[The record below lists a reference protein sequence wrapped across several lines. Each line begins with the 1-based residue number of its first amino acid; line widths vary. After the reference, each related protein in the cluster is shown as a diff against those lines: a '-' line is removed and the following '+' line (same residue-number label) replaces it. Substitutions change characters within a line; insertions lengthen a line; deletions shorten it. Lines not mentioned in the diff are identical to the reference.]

1 MSFRS
6 GLNVCFGAVA
16 FLMALVAF
24 APAPMAASQPNLLLG
39 NLTCRSSGNVGLIL
53 GSRQTMAC
61 EFKGVGGE
69 PIQRYSAT
77 ITRVGLDV
85 GFQGPSVVA
94 WSVFAQSTGVPP
106 GALAGRYAG
115 VTANAS
121 VGVGAGANAL
131 VGGSRNAFVLQPF
144 SLQVQSGLNF
154 AAGVAGL
161 RLTFLP

>member
-1 MSFRS
+1 MNAKR
-6 GLNVCFGAVA
+6 GLNWLLGVA
-16 FLMALVAF
+16 ACLVALLTF
-24 APAPMAASQPNLLLG
+24 GPELNAASQPNLLLG
-39 NLTCRSSGNVGLIL
+39 NLTCRGTGNVGLIL

-69 PIQRYSAT
+69 PLQRYSAT